1 MTDVLPLKAILFQ
14 LLFIVL
20 AIAIEAIV
28 LQRYLGIGRKTSIQ
42 YTATAN
48 LLSTVVGWF
57 IFFVVAPLLPPDWQ
71 LQLVNFVFFD
81 LTNNSPMLV
90 GLALLTFLGTFI
102 VKLQTIEWLDLILE
116 NKKPAVAEAKD
127 VAKFRGRSGQRE
139 SFANVP
145 NRALAVLWAN
155 AASFSAI
162 TLMIALRTFSEPPTT
177 F

>member
-14 LLFIVL
+14 LLFVVL

-57 IFFVVAPLLPPDWQ
+57 IFFVVTPLLPPDWQ
-71 LQLVNFVFFD
+71 LQVVNFVFFD
-81 LTNNSPMLV
+81 LTNNTPILV
-90 GLALLTFLGTFI
+90 GLAFLTFLGTFI
-102 VKLQTIEWLDLILE
+102 VKFQSLEWLDLILE
-116 NKKPAVAEAKD
+116 NKKTAEAEAKD
-127 VAKFRGRSGQRE
+127 IAKFRGRAGQRQP
-139 SFANVP
+139 FANVP

-162 TLMIALRTFSEPPTT
+162 TLIIALRMFSFPSNTF
-177 F
+177 